1 MTFIFRIL
9 SRSDCEVY
17 EKGEATLCDTYYLCP
32 GHRPGHK
39 S

>member
-17 EKGEATLCDTYYLCP
+17 EKGEATLCDTYLKQ
-32 GHRPGHK
+32 HA
-39 S
+39 SN